1 MCGFLLSYDSELRE
15 ALVWPQ
21 ESPDSI
27 RGVRRSE
34 ALFSCHSRG
43 IDPQDALR
51 GEYQGL
57 SPIAARNP
65 GLLRLVMVTSG
76 SFSGC
81 LWEVR
86 NTVVLGGASQ
96 ISTGVSAMEEGL
108 ISS

>member
-1 MCGFLLSYDSELRE
+1 M
-15 ALVWPQ
+15 WPQ

-43 IDPQDALR
+43 IDPQDALK

-86 NTVVLGGASQ
+86 NTVVLGGAARD
-96 ISTGVSAMEEGL
+96 STRFGEMEQGL